1 MEKFWN
7 ALLHPEPADVLHVE
21 WLMGLSGD
29 LDRFYQS
36 DRFTS
41 PVPKFE
47 EEDISNET
55 KSPSALTLKSEPS
68 NSYDQL
74 YWLKNQIDSQI
85 LWLWRTLSPS

>member
-1 MEKFWN
+1 
-7 ALLHPEPADVLHVE
+7 
-21 WLMGLSGD
+21 MGLSGD

-55 KSPSALTLKSEPS
+55 KSPSALTLKSKPS

-74 YWLKNQIDSQI
+74 YWLKTKSIAKFFGYGK
-85 LWLWRTLSPS
+85 TLSPS